1 MKAIT
6 TKKESLSQKNALED
20 LDICFNL
27 LTTSSASFIDQ
38 ESEVKEKYYFI
49 KNEIFKLSPLSR
61 HFFSKITN

>member
-38 ESEVKEKYYFI
+38 ESKVKEKYYFI

-61 HFFSKITN
+61 HFFSIV